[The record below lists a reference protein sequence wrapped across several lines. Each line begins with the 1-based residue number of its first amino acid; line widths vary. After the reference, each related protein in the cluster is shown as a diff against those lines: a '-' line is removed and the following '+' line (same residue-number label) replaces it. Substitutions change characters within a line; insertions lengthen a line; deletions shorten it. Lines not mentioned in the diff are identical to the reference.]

1 MSAPLPVR
9 TVSSVGAQLAAKA
22 VAAVAGL
29 GSVYVLT
36 RALGIHGYGVYAAA
50 MSFVA
55 LVAMVAD
62 GGIPIMTARD
72 VATSDQLD
80 ASTYI
85 GRQLAGRLLLSV
97 VTCCAA
103 LALAIALFRDQP
115 GFVTAVMLLLPG
127 LPALAVTSTVASAL
141 QGASL
146 LRRVAVVEA
155 VVRIMTFL
163 ALLAAVHLGGHV
175 GAVLVV
181 GCCGWAVQ
189 CVFLVLAL
197 PPALRPR
204 FVRNAPRFRD
214 MLKRSIPLGM
224 AAVLN
229 VIYFRVD
236 AVMLASMSGARAAA
250 QYALAYR
257 FLDMVLVLPST
268 FGSTMLPAL
277 ARAGKSKAQL
287 ESLLSTCLRLTLLVM
302 TPIAVIAIVGADRAV
317 DIVGSNA
324 FAASGGVLRV
334 LILAAW
340 FSSVDILLG
349 LVIIVTGIQG
359 RMLWLNVGALVANV
373 LGNLVLIPR
382 MGPMG
387 AAIMTAACEGAVMI
401 VAAVALRRIEG
412 IRIHV
417 AGGLRIGAALGVF
430 GTVLVIGAVISTL
443 LVALLPAVATYL
455 AALYVLGLVGPGHAL
470 LRKEEVAVHG

>member
-1 MSAPLPVR
+1 MTAVLPAR
-9 TVSSVGAQLAAKA
+9 TVSSVGTQLAAKA

-36 RALGIHGYGVYAAA
+36 RALGIHGYGIYAAA

-62 GGIPIMTARD
+62 GGLPIMTARD
-72 VATSDQLD
+72 VATSDQLE
-80 ASTYI
+80 ASAYV
-85 GRQLAGRLLLSV
+85 GRQLAGRLVLSAI
-97 VTCCAA
+97 TCCAA
-103 LALAIALFRDQP
+103 LALALALFRNQP

-127 LPALAVTSTVASAL
+127 LPALAVTSTVAATL

-146 LRRVAVVEA
+146 LRRVAMVEA
-155 VVRIMTFL
+155 STRTLTFL
-163 ALLAAVHLGGHV
+163 ALLAVVHLGGRV

-181 GCCGWAVQ
+181 GCCGWALQ
-189 CVFLVLAL
+189 CLFLILAL
-197 PPALRPR
+197 PPDLRPR
-204 FVRNAPRFRD
+204 FVRAAPAFRG

-277 ARAGKSKAQL
+277 ARAVKNRAHL
-287 ESLLSTCLRLTLLVM
+287 ESLLSTSLRLTLLVM
-302 TPIAVIAIVGADRAV
+302 TPIAIIAIVGADRAV
-317 DIVGSNA
+317 EIVGSNA

-334 LILAAW
+334 LIVAAW

-359 RMLWLNVGALVANV
+359 RMLWLNVGALVINV

-401 VAAVALRRIEG
+401 VAIVALRRIEG
-412 IRIHV
+412 IRIRISD
-417 AGGLRIGAALGVF
+417 GLRIGTALGLF
-430 GTVLVIGAVISTL
+430 AAVLLAGGLMTNVL
-443 LVALLPAVATYL
+443 LALVPASVAYL
-455 AALYVLGLVGPGHAL
+455 GALYVLRLVGPGSAL
-470 LRKEEVAVHG
+470 ARKEVVAHG